1 MASRLEGASPFLASV
16 VSRSSSGLTALA
28 FASVVWMRSWSI
40 TSRQR
45 FMNSALRCAASR
57 DSLPF
62 CLRWRMDRRTL
73 SGAQPQ
79 PARVEGLLD
88 LLDRLAAEVGDRG
101 QLGLGLL
108 DQVADRLDPRP
119 LEAVVRPHAQLELLD
134 QDVVHPA
141 GARCSH
147 AVGPEALGPGDE
159 RRALVAQ
166 GLDAVGVRED
176 RQILDEDLGGLT
188 QRGLRVE

>member
-1 MASRLEGASPFLASV
+1 MASRLEWPSPFLASV
-16 VSRSSSGLTALA
+16 ISRSSSGLTALA

-88 LLDRLAAEVGDRG
+88 LLDRLATEVRDRR

-108 DQVADRLDPRP
+108 DEVAHRLDAGP
-119 LEAVVRPHAQLELLD
+119 LEADVRAHTQLQLLD

-141 GARCSH
+141 RTRRAR
-147 AVGPEALGPGDE
+147 AVAGQAVGPGDE
-159 RRALVAQ
+159 GRALVAQ
-166 GLDAVGVRED
+166 RLDAVGF
-176 RQILDEDLGGLT
+176 G
-188 QRGLRVE
+188 